1 MDDGFAL
8 LEEKVRKAAD
18 LVTRLRKENKLLG
31 EVADKAKVAL
41 QESEKKVGSLQK
53 DRAASSEQSQVAA
66 ALKKEVEQLNR
77 ERAEVK
83 NRIGKLVELLE
94 GLD

>member
-8 LEEKVRKAAD
+8 LEEKVHKAAD

-31 EVADKAKVAL
+31 EAADKTKVAL
-41 QESEKKVGSLQK
+41 QEAEKKLAALQK
-53 DRAASSEQSQVAA
+53 EKAGAAEQSQQAE
-66 ALKKEVEQLNR
+66 ALKKEVEQLTR
-77 ERAEVK
+77 ERTEVK

>member
-8 LEEKVRKAAD
+8 LEEKVHKAAD
-18 LVTRLRKENKLLG
+18 LVNRLRKENKLLG
-31 EVADKAKVAL
+31 EAADKTKNAL
-41 QESEKKVGSLQK
+41 QEAEKKLAALQK
-53 DRAASSEQSQVAA
+53 ERAASSEHAHVAE
-66 ALKKEVEQLNR
+66 ALKKEVEQLTR
-77 ERAEVK
+77 ERTEVK